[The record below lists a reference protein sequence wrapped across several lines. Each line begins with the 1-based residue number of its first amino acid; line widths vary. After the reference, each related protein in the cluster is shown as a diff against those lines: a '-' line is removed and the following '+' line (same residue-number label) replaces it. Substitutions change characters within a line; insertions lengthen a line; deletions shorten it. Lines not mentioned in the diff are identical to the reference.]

1 VPVLA
6 ELRAGPFT
14 LRGMSLGGV
23 YTSIHVPELDCV
35 FDVGIALRS
44 ASACGTLFLSHGHA
58 DHVGALTTFLGIRAL
73 HGKKSP
79 LKVVMPAEIVD
90 DLQAGLAAM
99 AALQRWPL
107 TIEPIGLRP
116 GDTYPLRKDLIVRA
130 VKTFHPVPSLG
141 FLLCRQV
148 DKLKRDFHDLPGPEI
163 ARRRAA
169 GEDLFDRAERA
180 ELAYLTDTLISVID
194 HSPEVLAARTL
205 ILEST
210 FLDDRKSREAARA
223 GCHVH
228 LDEIVERADAFALT
242 SALAL
247 MHVSQ
252 LYQPGEVGPIL
263 DARLPPALRAKTHCF
278 APSGPWPG

>member
-1 VPVLA
+1 MPVLA

-44 ASACGTLFLSHGHA
+44 AAAVGTLFLSHGHA

-73 HGKKSP
+73 HGSKRP
-79 LKVVMPAEIVD
+79 LRVIMPAEIVD
-90 DLQAGLAAM
+90 DLQTALVAM
-99 AALQRWPL
+99 TALQRWPL
-107 TIEPIGLRP
+107 AIEAIGLRP
-116 GDTYPLRKDLIVRA
+116 GDAYPLRGDLIVRA

-141 FLLCRQV
+141 FTLCRRV

-169 GEDLFDRAERA
+169 GEDLFDRTERV

-228 LDEIVERADAFALT
+228 LDEIVERAAAFAPT
-242 SALAL
+242 AALAL

-252 LYQPGEVGPIL
+252 LYPPCEVGPIL
-263 DARLPPALRAKTHCF
+263 DVRLPPELRAKTHVF

>member
-1 VPVLA
+1 MPVLA

-44 ASACGTLFLSHGHA
+44 AAAVGTLFLSHGHA

-73 HGKKSP
+73 HGSKRP
-79 LKVVMPAEIVD
+79 LRVIMPAEIVD
-90 DLQAGLAAM
+90 DLQTALVAM

-107 TIEPIGLRP
+107 AIEAIGLRP
-116 GDTYPLRKDLIVRA
+116 GDAYPLRGDLIVRA

-141 FLLCRQV
+141 FTLCRRV
-148 DKLKRDFHDLPGPEI
+148 DKLKRDFHDLPGSEI

-169 GEDLFDRAERA
+169 GEDLFDRTERV
-180 ELAYLTDTLISVID
+180 ELAYLTDTLISVVD

-210 FLDDRKSREAARA
+210 FLDDRKAREAARA

-228 LDEIVERADAFALT
+228 LDEIVERADAFAPT

-252 LYQPGEVGPIL
+252 LYQPHEVGPIL
-263 DARLPPALRAKTHCF
+263 DARLPAELRAKTHVF

>member
-1 VPVLA
+1 MPVLA
-6 ELRAGPFT
+6 ELRAGPVT

-44 ASACGTLFLSHGHA
+44 ASAVGTLFLSHGHA

-73 HGKKSP
+73 HGKRSP

-90 DLQAGLAAM
+90 DLLAGLTAM

-107 TIEPIGLRP
+107 AIEPIGLRP
-116 GDTYPLRKDLIVRA
+116 GDIYALRKDLIVRA

-141 FLLCRQV
+141 FLLCRRV

-169 GEDLFDRAERA
+169 GEDLFERAERA

-228 LDEIVERADAFALT
+228 LDEIVERADAFAPT

-263 DARLPPALRAKTHCF
+263 DVRLPPELRAKTHVF